1 MEKTEIKVPM
11 VGKVIELKVKVGD
24 PVRKKDVI
32 AVMESMKMKIPIY
45 SIVEGVVRELN
56 AQVGQVLNKGHILAV
71 IS

>member
-1 MEKTEIKVPM
+1 MEKTEIKIPM

-45 SIVEGVVRELN
+45 SIAEGVVRELN

>member
-1 MEKTEIKVPM
+1 MEKIEIKVPM

>member
-1 MEKTEIKVPM
+1 MEKTEIKIPM